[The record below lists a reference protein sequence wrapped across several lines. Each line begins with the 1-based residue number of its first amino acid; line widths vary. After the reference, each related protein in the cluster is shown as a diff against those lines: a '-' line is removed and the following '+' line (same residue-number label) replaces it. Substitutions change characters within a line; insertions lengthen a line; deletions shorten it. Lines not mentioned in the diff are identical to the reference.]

1 MKLGISLPGT
11 DLGPDPLALR
21 DFTQLSEELGYDHL
35 AAYENA
41 LNINPASLPGWDGV
55 EAPGSSYH
63 DPFVLLGYLAGQ
75 TTSIEL
81 SVQVLV
87 LAQRQTALVA
97 KQAASLD
104 FLSGGRLRLGV
115 GIGWD
120 EKQFIALDEDFSSR
134 GARSAEQ
141 VDVMKALWR
150 DQYVDFD
157 GKWHRIPDAG
167 INPRPAGNS
176 LEVWFGGKHDNVLQR
191 IARIGDGWMP
201 LHLAAADEAP
211 REIARAEIETLMGYA
226 EANGRRRDE
235 IGIDGWVSMGA
246 GTADDWRREI
256 LGWRELG
263 ASHITLNTAFDVG
276 HHSRIA
282 GRNFDDHAAAIREYM
297 AVVKDLFETSS

>member
-35 AAYENA
+35 AVYENA
-41 LNINPASLPGWDGV
+41 LNINPASLPDWDGV

-75 TTSIEL
+75 TISIEL

>member
-35 AAYENA
+35 AVYENA
-41 LNINPASLPGWDGV
+41 LNINPASLPDWDGV

-120 EKQFIALDEDFSSR
+120 EKQFIALDEDFPSR

-141 VDVMKALWR
+141 VEVMKALWR

-157 GKWHRIPDAG
+157 GKWHQISNAG
-167 INPRPAGNS
+167 INPRPIGNA

-201 LHLAAADEAP
+201 LHLAAADDAT

-226 EANGRRRDE
+226 EAHGRDRDE

-263 ASHITLNTAFDVG
+263 ASHITLNTVFDVG

-282 GRNFDDHAAAIREYM
+282 GRSFDDHAAAIREYM